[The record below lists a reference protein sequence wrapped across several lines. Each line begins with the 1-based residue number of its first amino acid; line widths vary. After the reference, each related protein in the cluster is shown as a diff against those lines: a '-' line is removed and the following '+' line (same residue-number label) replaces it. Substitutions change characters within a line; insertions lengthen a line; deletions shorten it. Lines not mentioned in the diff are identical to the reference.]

1 MLLHLPLNSNIFMKA
16 QCVCKGALEFS
27 HESVRVN
34 FRRSTDKCG
43 NITRITYNNNKNC
56 KSTFV
61 CYISNAI
68 PGFAWKL
75 TVFTKVRYELSRE
88 SVCVY
93 LRRSKDK
100 RDNITR
106 IIYNKTKQ
114 TEIQH
119 FLLYLPLNSRIC
131 MKNQCF
137 YKSAL
142 RIQPRRR
149 LRLLEDVEGYKRRHY
164 KNHRQKQQRK
174 TENRQLFVKFP
185 TKFQD
190 LYENSMF
197 LHNYIMGFHGCCII
211 CIVYCIVF
219 HNYCMI
225 FHKYIM
231 AFHCYCI
238 SFHSYCMVFI
248 VIAWFVIVIASFFIV
263 IAWLFIVIASVF
275 VVIEWFV
282 MVVVWFFMVI
292 A

>member
-1 MLLHLPLNSNIFMKA
+1 MKTQKWLRISLHIHGHPWNAWAENTHQHGMGGARVCRGCAGPYLRKRLNSQKKSQKNCKKLKSNIVLLHLPLNSNIFTKA

-34 FRRSTDKCG
+34 FRRSTDKCD

-68 PGFAWKL
+68 PGFTWKL
-75 TVFTKVRYELSRE
+75 NVFAKARYELSRE

-106 IIYNKTKQ
+106 IICNKSKQ

-174 TENRQLFVKFP
+174 LKINNCF
-185 TKFQD
+185 
-190 LYENSMF
+190 
-197 LHNYIMGFHGCCII
+197 
-211 CIVYCIVF
+211 
-219 HNYCMI
+219 
-225 FHKYIM
+225 
-231 AFHCYCI
+231 
-238 SFHSYCMVFI
+238 
-248 VIAWFVIVIASFFIV
+248 
-263 IAWLFIVIASVF
+263 
-275 VVIEWFV
+275 
-282 MVVVWFFMVI
+282 
-292 A
+292 